1 MNEEFNP
8 YEKRQT
14 EEQPYDSYSQPQ
26 DYQPQVHYP
35 PQQDY
40 QYQEQQDYYRQ
51 PDQYNRQIYYPYQ
64 NQPTSQPNG
73 GKAAKIFSIIS
84 FAAGCFSML
93 RASLLVFFEL
103 AMSGCM
109 LRGIDLSI
117 SYVFSIMSVAVP
129 GLVFGIIALI
139 KRTKMIPMAM
149 LGAIFNG
156 TVIVTVL
163 TLYFFYYLFR

>member
-26 DYQPQVHYP
+26 DYQSQVQY
-35 PQQDY
+35 PQQQDH
-40 QYQEQQDYYRQ
+40 QYQEPKDYYRQ
-51 PDQYNRQIYYPYQ
+51 QGQYNGQIYYPYQ
-64 NQPTSQPNG
+64 NQTYNQPNE
-73 GKAAKIFSIIS
+73 GKAARIFSIIS

-103 AMSGCM
+103 AMSGFM
-109 LRGIDLSI
+109 LRRIDLSI
-117 SYVFSIMSVAVP
+117 SDVFSIMSVAVP

-163 TLYFFYYLFR
+163 TLYFFYYLFG